1 MIVRKKKKILMTEF
15 KPMTSKIVGRC
26 SSYQLSYEEIH
37 DEQSPCIVTTRLMC
51 NVSCILP
58 HCFDS
63 LSLSYGLSVYTVTIT
78 LLTSIESY
86 YLVLVHF
93 QCHGFQYF
101 LQEDCQQCSLSV
113 FLPRLTRI
121 HNGELGQVEGD
132 KATDPTQRMI
142 HHLWLLYIVLPI

>member
-1 MIVRKKKKILMTEF
+1 ML
-15 KPMTSKIVGRC
+15 
-26 SSYQLSYEEIH
+26 YQLSHGETH
-37 DEQSPCIVTTRLMC
+37 GDQSPCTVTTRLRC
-51 NVSCILP
+51 NVFCMLP
-58 HCFDS
+58 HCLDS
-63 LSLSYGLSVYTVTIT
+63 LSLSVYTVIIT

-142 HHLWLLYIVLPI
+142 HHLWLLYIVLPTWLLIG